1 MDTNLP
7 SPFRPLLHR
16 LRPCGI
22 TAVLMCAFTMP
33 GPMTPRAEA
42 YTITADTERMVCVI
56 DPEEPGSDVVRFW
69 TSLEDDARE
78 LRLVELD
85 EADPGLRAAIEAYD
99 ADATG
104 PDAPGPADLQRRI
117 SDAGGTEGLGML
129 TTLTAE
135 EAGVVS
141 EPDEHKTEY
150 TEQEAREAATAIGAD
165 PGAQI
170 AEALW
175 GQAAA
180 GPRLNEIK
188 AELFTARAEEYN
200 RTQEHLRRSLVDC
213 ADELEDARPLPTWI
227 WVLGGAAA
235 CALLAIIAAAILNSR
250 RPNRHAA

>member
-7 SPFRPLLHR
+7 SALRPLPYRRR
-16 LRPCGI
+16 LCGI
-22 TAVLMCAFTMP
+22 TAALVCAFTLS
-33 GPMTPRAEA
+33 GPMTPWAVA
-42 YTITADTERMVCVI
+42 YTITADTDRMVCVI
-56 DPEEPGSDVVRFW
+56 DPEEPGSDVVQFW
-69 TSLEDDARE
+69 TSLEDDARD
-78 LRLVELD
+78 LRLAELD

-99 ADATG
+99 SGATG
-104 PDAPGPADLQRRI
+104 PDAPAPVDLQRRI

-165 PGAQI
+165 PGAQV

-180 GPRLNEIK
+180 GPRLDEIK

-213 ADELEDARPLPTWI
+213 ADELEDTGPLPTWI
-227 WVLGGAAA
+227 WALGGAAA
-235 CALLAIIAAAILNSR
+235 AALLAIIAAAIRNSR